1 MMIPVPFLLKCHFQ
15 PAASAHETPGG
26 SIHANVR
33 DVKSPVGLVQGDRVL
48 IFLDKRIDV
57 VSAWKL
63 RGSKCQVEVEVEI
76 EIEIEIEIDSI
87 SS

>member
-15 PAASAHETPGG
+15 PAASAHETPAG

-33 DVKSPVGLVQGDRVL
+33 DVKSVPIDTQGDRVL
-48 IFLDKRIDV
+48 IFLDKRIHV

-63 RGSKCQVEVEVEI
+63 RGAKCQV
-76 EIEIEIEIDSI
+76 EIEIEIDSI